1 MSAEKAVLYA
11 KENSDRFLEEL
22 KELVAIPSV
31 SSDSNCLG
39 EMKACAKF
47 VENAISSIGF
57 DRVEMVETKKHPIVH
72 GEWLGAPG
80 APTVL
85 VYGHYDVQPVDPL
98 ELWETPPFEASER
111 DGRLYGRGTV
121 DDKGQFYLH
130 LKAMESWLSSSGSL
144 PVNMKVIIEGEEE
157 VGSESLEPFLDDN
170 REMLSADVAVISDTS
185 MIKKGWPSI
194 TYGLRGIAYFQIDL
208 KGPSQDLHSGI
219 FGGAVKN
226 PIHALTEIIGK
237 LKDENGRISIPG
249 LYDDVVE
256 VTSEERADMAE
267 LPFEEELFLEEVGAP
282 RLSWESGYTPLESLW
297 CRPALDVNGIW
308 GGFSG
313 EGSKTVIPS
322 EAHAKV
328 SIRLVPNQE
337 PDVIGDLLEAYVKE
351 IAPPEVEVT
360 VQRMHGGRPFLG
372 DLSHPAFAAAGR
384 ALEKGFG
391 AKAVCIRE
399 GGSIP
404 FVRNMTETLDLPCLL
419 LGFGLPGEN
428 AHAPNEWIDLENYAL
443 GTQSAI
449 HLYQELSLI

>member
-1 MSAEKAVLYA
+1 MSVEKVVAYAE
-11 KENSDRFLEEL
+11 ENRARFLNEL

-31 SSDSNCLG
+31 SSSSEHKQDVQR
-39 EMKACAKF
+39 CAQF
-47 VENAISSIGF
+47 VRDAMEIVGF
-57 DRVEMVETKKHPIVH
+57 ERIEMVETKRHPIVY

-80 APTVL
+80 CPTVL
-85 VYGHYDVQPVDPL
+85 LYGHYDVQPVDPL

-130 LKAMESWLSSSGSL
+130 LKAMESWMKTDGTL
-144 PVNMKVIIEGEEE
+144 PLNIKCIIEGEEE
-157 VGSESLEPFLDDN
+157 VGSESLEPFLEEN
-170 REMLSADVAVISDTS
+170 KEMLAADVAVISDTS
-185 MIKKGWPSI
+185 MVKKGWPSI

-208 KGPSQDLHSGI
+208 RGSEQDLHSGI

-226 PIHALTEIIGK
+226 PIHALTDIIEQ
-237 LKDENGRISIPG
+237 LKDKDGHVTIPG
-249 LYDDVVE
+249 FYDHVVE
-256 VTSEERADMAE
+256 VTEEERTAMTE
-267 LPFEEELFLEEVGAP
+267 LPFDEEVFRQEVGAP
-282 RLSWESGYTPLESLW
+282 ELSWEKGYSALESLW

-308 GGFSG
+308 GGFTG
-313 EGSKTVIPS
+313 EGSKTVIPA

-328 SIRLVPNQE
+328 SVRLVPNQE
-337 PDVIGDLLEAYVKE
+337 PDEIGDLFEAHIKK

-372 DLSHPAFAAAGR
+372 DLSHPAFGAASR

-391 AKAVCIRE
+391 TKTVFIRE

-404 FVRNMTETLDLPCLL
+404 FVRDMTDTLDLPCLL
-419 LGFGLPGEN
+419 IGFGLPGEN

-443 GTQSAI
+443 GTLSAI
-449 HLYQELSLI
+449 HLYQELSEM

>member
-130 LKAMESWLSSSGSL
+130 LKAMESWLSSSESL

>member
-85 VYGHYDVQPVDPL
+85 LYGHYDVQPVDPL

-130 LKAMESWLSSSGSL
+130 LKAMESWLSSSESL

>member
-1 MSAEKAVLYA
+1 MSVEKAVQYA
-11 KENSDRFLEEL
+11 EENSGRFLQEL
-22 KELVAIPSV
+22 KELVEIPSV
-31 SSDSNCLG
+31 SSDSNHLDD
-39 EMKACAKF
+39 MKDCAGF
-47 VENAISSIGF
+47 VESAISTIGF
-57 DRVEMVETKKHPIVH
+57 DRVQIVETKKHPIVY
-72 GEWLGAPG
+72 GEWLGAPS
-80 APTVL
+80 APTVIL
-85 VYGHYDVQPVDPL
+85 YGHYDVQPVDPL

-130 LKAMESWLSSSGSL
+130 LKAMESWMRSACSL

-157 VGSESLEPFLDDN
+157 VGSESLEPFLNEN

-185 MIKKGWPSI
+185 MIKKGCPSI

-226 PIHALTEIIGK
+226 PIHALTEIIGH
-237 LKDENGRISIPG
+237 LKDENGRIAIPG
-249 LYDDVVE
+249 IYDDVVQL
-256 VTSEERADMAE
+256 TSKERISMAE
-267 LPFEEELFLEEVGAP
+267 LPFEEETFLDEVGAP
-282 RLSWESGYTPLESLW
+282 QLSWENGYTPLESLW

-337 PDVIGDLLEAYVKE
+337 PDVIGDLLETYVQE

-360 VQRMHGGRPFLG
+360 IQRMHGGRPFLG
-372 DLSHPAFAAAGR
+372 DLSHPAFSAAGR

-391 AKAVCIRE
+391 TKAVYIRE

-404 FVRNMTETLDLPCLL
+404 FVQNMTETLDLPCLL

-443 GTQSAI
+443 GIKSAI
-449 HLYQELSLI
+449 HLYHELSLN

>member
-85 VYGHYDVQPVDPL
+85 LYGHYDVQPVDPL
-98 ELWETPPFEASER
+98 ELWETPPFEATER

-130 LKAMESWLSSSGSL
+130 LKAMESWLSSSESL

-337 PDVIGDLLEAYVKE
+337 PEAIGDLLEAYVKE

-360 VQRMHGGRPFLG
+360 IQRMHGGRPFLG
-372 DLSHPAFAAAGR
+372 DLSHPAFSAAGR